1 MDKISTVCGE
11 KFMNI
16 ELLGI
21 SATLFVL
28 LSFLMKRVETIR
40 SVNIIGALLFIIYG
54 IFINSPSTWLLNT
67 VLVLI
72 HTVYLIK
79 YKIKK

>member
-1 MDKISTVCGE
+1 
-11 KFMNI
+11 MNI

-28 LSFLMKRVETIR
+28 LSFLMKKVETIR
-40 SVNIIGALLFIIYG
+40 TVNIIGALLFVIYG
-54 IFINSPSTWLLNT
+54 VCINSVSTWLLNS
-67 VLVLI
+67 VLIII